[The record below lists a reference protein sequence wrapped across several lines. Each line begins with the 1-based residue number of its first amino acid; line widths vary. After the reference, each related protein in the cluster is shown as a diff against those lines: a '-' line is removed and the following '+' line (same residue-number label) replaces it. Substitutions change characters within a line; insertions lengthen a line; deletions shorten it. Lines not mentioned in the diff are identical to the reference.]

1 MKNQTLRIIKTSLAL
16 AALAAPSAM
25 VFAETTGSTD
35 VNLSIDPTL
44 SIALSTNHIEFDG
57 NTPNLLT
64 ENMTVTGAT
73 NSANG
78 YTISFNANN
87 EYTGLKH
94 ENQSVSENIP
104 TLSGTTAVSAFPNV
118 AWGYTNSLSSISDE
132 VSGSTN
138 FSPIPQTSTNV
149 FETSANGSA
158 SHIFTTGVKANS
170 TLPAGSYSNDLLF
183 TIVANYV
190 EEPEGPLEPY
200 DGVTMSNSYYLSSQI
215 LHGGIDHERFD
226 GQYFASSSSSTIGI
240 SEDGK
245 TFSGQ
250 VTFAIP
256 RTNAFAQW
264 TVDLTNT
271 GEDSAMLASLP
282 VVSGLTDAQKEF
294 MDVRIKYEFGTP
306 IQPRDLIRPGEMKRV
321 LIEAT
326 YKEGYSGETHMDE
339 PISFTIQFPYAKAN
353 HHAREVHDGA
363 GWLNINNIS
372 GQMYTKDTI
381 LAQDYRRKVSVD
393 RTPFNTLKDDGV
405 IVSIQRAYERDLSNA
420 VELESGQKY
429 VDISLMQDGSV
440 IAWMEENTD
449 GNDYDGPYYSDKKFY
464 DYYVYTPLEEVIV
477 GQCEYLFYGNRG
489 ELQFVSKTDLHG
501 FNLERCTSSHDMFSH
516 LGEINGNT
524 GTQYDVD
531 VPFTLDLGDWTG
543 SNLRYINDMFIWSA
557 AHHPNGA
564 TIAFSDNWYPEN
576 AEQAT
581 YMFHYFAEGTND
593 VTIDISNWQ
602 MPNVLDVS
610 HMFAELGDNS
620 ANSVTVI
627 TDGLYIPR
635 ATNLYTMFN
644 NIGNDAKYNTIS
656 AKNWNH
662 SSAVNMGSMF
672 STTCY
677 STRLEKCNA
686 DIQLNTANVTD
697 MSAMFSG
704 YSLSS
709 LSRGEVNLSS
719 FNTSNV
725 TKMNN
730 MFNNLGFELEDEAG
744 GTYTLD
750 LTSFNTSSV
759 TNMNGFFSL
768 KSWGNQVPA
777 TTGHIILDLSSF
789 DFSGVTTASNFI
801 QLPSEIND
809 IKVYVKDQ
817 ASKEFVINHSQ
828 SSYTWYHSLQDSEV
842 IIK

>member
-1 MKNQTLRIIKTSLAL
+1 MKRSYKALLTASLT
-16 AALAAPSAM
+16 AAVFGAPYSL
-25 VFAETTGSTD
+25 VFADTSGSTD

-87 EYTGLKH
+87 EYTSLKH
-94 ENQSVSENIP
+94 QSQTVSENIP

-118 AWGYTNSLSSISDE
+118 AWGYTNSLNSASDE

-158 SHIFTTGVKANS
+158 SHIFTTGVKVNG
-170 TLPAGSYSNDLLF
+170 TIPAGAYSNDLLF

-200 DGVTMSNSYYLSSQI
+200 DSVTMSNSYYLSSQI
-215 LHGGIDHERFD
+215 LHGGVDHERFD
-226 GQYFASSSSSTIGI
+226 GQYFANSSSSTI
-240 SEDGK
+240 SVSDDGK

-250 VTFAIP
+250 VTFTIP

-306 IQPRDLIRPGEMKRV
+306 IQPRDLIRPGEMKRI
-321 LIEAT
+321 LIEPT
-326 YKEGYSGETHMDE
+326 YKEGYNGETHMGE

-363 GWLNINNIS
+363 GWLNISNIS

-420 VELESGQKY
+420 VELESGQNY

-449 GNDYDGPYYSDKKFY
+449 GNDYDGPFYSGKKFY

-524 GTQYDVD
+524 GTQYNVD

-581 YMFHYFAEGTND
+581 YMFHYFAEDTDD

-644 NIGNDAKYNTIS
+644 NIGNDAKYNSIS

-662 SSAVNMGSMF
+662 SSATNMGSMF

-697 MSAMFSG
+697 MSVMFSG

-730 MFNNLGFELEDEAG
+730 MFNNLGFEMEDEAG

-750 LTSFNTSSV
+750 LTSFNTSNV
-759 TNMNGFFSL
+759 TNMSGFFSL
-768 KSWGNQVPA
+768 KSWGYQDPI
-777 TTGHIILDLSSF
+777 TSGHIILDLSSF
-789 DFSGVTTASNFI
+789 DFSNVTNGGNFI
-801 QLPSEIND
+801 QVPAGIND

-828 SSYTWYHSLQDSEV
+828 AAYSSIYSLQDSDV

>member
-1 MKNQTLRIIKTSLAL
+1 MKRSYKALLTASLT
-16 AALAAPSAM
+16 AAVFGAPYSL
-25 VFAETTGSTD
+25 VFAETSGSTD

-87 EYTGLKH
+87 EYTSLKH
-94 ENQSVSENIP
+94 QSQTVSEAIP

-158 SHIFTTGVKANS
+158 SHIFTTGVKVNG
-170 TLPAGSYSNDLLF
+170 TIPAGAYSNDLLF

-200 DGVTMSNSYYLSSQI
+200 DGVTMSNSWYLQSEI

-226 GQYFASSSSSTIGI
+226 GQYFANSSSSTIGI

-250 VTFAIP
+250 VTFTIP

-326 YKEGYSGETHMDE
+326 YKEGYNGETHMGE

-363 GWLNINNIS
+363 GWLNISNIS

-381 LAQDYRRKVSVD
+381 LARDSRRKVSIN

-420 VELESGQKY
+420 VELESGQNY

-449 GNDYDGPYYSDKKFY
+449 GNDYDGPYYSGKKFY

-477 GQCEYLFYGNRG
+477 GQCEYLFYGYGG
-489 ELQFVSKTDLHG
+489 ELEFVSKTDLHG
-501 FNLERCTSSHDMFSH
+501 FNFERCTSSQDMFSH
-516 LGEINGNT
+516 FGEINSNA

-576 AEQAT
+576 VEQTT
-581 YMFHYFAEGTND
+581 YMFHYFAEHTKD

-610 HMFAELGDNS
+610 YMFADLGDDS
-620 ANSVTVI
+620 ENSVTI
-627 TDGLYIPR
+627 IAD
-635 ATNLYTMFN
+635 NLYTPRVTKLYAMFYN
-644 NIGNDAKYNTIS
+644 VGNDAKYNTIS
-656 AKNWNH
+656 AENWNH
-662 SSAVNMGSMF
+662 GNPTNMKTMF
-672 STTCY
+672 SNTCM
-677 STRLEKCNA
+677 SSKLEKC
-686 DIQLNTANVTD
+686 DVDVQLNTASVTD
-697 MSAMFSG
+697 MSSMFSS
-704 YSLSS
+704 YNLSS
-709 LSRGEVNLSS
+709 LSRGDINLDS
-719 FNTSNV
+719 FNTANV
-725 TKMNN
+725 TN
-730 MFNNLGFELEDEAG
+730 MSGMFGNLGFDKADEPG
-744 GTYTLD
+744 KTYTLD
-750 LTSFNTSSV
+750 LTSFNTSNV
-759 TNMNGFFSL
+759 TNMSSFFGL
-768 KSWGNQVPA
+768 RSWGYQDPV

-789 DFSGVTTASNFI
+789 DFSNVTSGGNLI
-801 QLPSEIND
+801 QVPATIND

-828 SSYTWYHSLQDSEV
+828 AAYSSIYSLQDSDV